1 MRKILITGATG
12 FLGSRAVEKM
22 STIKGLEILATGRTL
37 KTQNISKKSNLE
49 YVLGDLEN
57 TKFIDCLTNGI
68 DAIIHTAALS
78 SQMGNPKDFYSTNIE
93 VTKNLLKAAKANG
106 VKKFIF
112 ISSPSVYFRFKHQL
126 ELKESDILPKPINSY
141 SYSKRE
147 AEKLVQVSG
156 IPYII
161 LRPRALIGRGDK
173 VIMPRILRAH
183 SEERLMRMGDETNR
197 VDITP
202 VSNVVDAII
211 LSLDADKKAINQIY
225 NISNGRPEL
234 LWPVLDKLLSQLQ
247 VSPLTKKISLR
258 LVLLIAKFMEL
269 HSKWI
274 NGYKEPA
281 LTVYGVGTLTMSFG
295 MDISKAKKLLGYYP
309 KQSVHEA
316 LDEFVEWY
324 KSEQL

>member
-1 MRKILITGATG
+1 MKKILITGATG
-12 FLGSRAVEKM
+12 FLGSRLVEKM

-49 YVLGDLEN
+49 YVLGNLEDS
-57 TKFIDCLTNGI
+57 KFIDSLTNGI
-68 DAIIHTAALS
+68 DTIIHTAALS
-78 SQMGNPKDFYSTNIE
+78 SQMGNPKDFQRTNIE
-93 VTKNLLKAAKANG
+93 VTKFLLKAAKAKR

-147 AEKLVQVSG
+147 AEKLVQFSG

-183 SEERLMRMGDETNR
+183 SEGRLMRMGDESNR

-211 LSLDADKKAINQIY
+211 LALDAEEKAINQIY
-225 NISNGRPEL
+225 NISNGKPEL
-234 LWPVLDKLLSQLQ
+234 LWPVLDKLLSQL
-247 VSPLTKKISLR
+247 SLPPPTKKISVR
-258 LVLLIAKFMEL
+258 LGIVIAKLMEL
-269 HSKWI
+269 HAKWI
-274 NGYKEPA
+274 NDYKEPA

-295 MDISKAKKLLGYYP
+295 MDISKAKKLLGYCP

-316 LDEFVEWY
+316 LDEFVGWY